1 MKILLVEDDEPTG
14 QVLLGALTTERYV
27 VNLATDGQTGL
38 EMAQAYEYDL
48 ILLDVILPRLDGIS
62 VCRQLRSSGYQ
73 NPILLMAAKDSKE
86 ATIAGLD
93 AGADDYVL
101 KPCNIPELLARIRAL
116 SRRRGK
122 TFTAVLTWGHLQLNP
137 DAAEVRYQDTLIT
150 LTPKEFSLLELFMQY
165 PQRIFSR
172 SAILDRLWDMD
183 DSPAESAVTTHI
195 KDLRQRLKAAGMSID
210 PIDTVYGLGYRLKA
224 PPKLEAIETE
234 ASAPANQSTA
244 ADAKELK
251 KQQGL
256 AHLQKLLERHRG
268 SFSTQVNVLEQ
279 AEAALAAGSMDTELR
294 HQATREAHK
303 LAGSLGIFGMPG
315 GSMVART
322 IEELLTAD
330 RPLGEPDATQLT
342 QLVQALQQEIAKPPQ
357 PLVVEPVPSAQ
368 TPLVLLVDDDRT
380 LTTGIQAAAI
390 DWNLCIQVAPSIQ
403 AARQAIA
410 VKLPDVV
417 LLDLTFPDSTEDG
430 LTLLAEIS
438 HEHPQLPVL
447 VFTARDNFS
456 DRLRVSRLGGRGFL
470 HKPIP
475 LNQLLQTVTQTLI
488 QKQPTDAKIMVV
500 DDDPAILD
508 MLATLLQPWGLQV
521 IPVQDPQSFWQ
532 TLTETQPDLLVLD
545 VEMPTLSGLEL
556 CQVVRQDP
564 RWGDLPILVFTAHTD
579 MTTIQQMFT
588 VGADDFVGKPVV
600 GPELVTRILSRI
612 ERVHWQ
618 RKLAATYRQSRNLS
632 A

>member
-14 QVLLGALTTERYV
+14 QVLVGALTTDRYV

-73 NPILLMAAKDSKE
+73 NPILLMTARDSKE
-86 ATIAGLD
+86 GTIAGLD
-93 AGADDYVL
+93 AGADDYVM

-116 SRRRGK
+116 LRRRSK
-122 TFTAVLTWGHLQLNP
+122 PFTAILAWGNLQLNS
-137 DAAEVRYQDTLIT
+137 DTAEVRYQDTLIT
-150 LTPKEFSLLELFMQY
+150 LTPKEFGLLELFMQH

-172 SAILDRLWDMD
+172 SAILDRLWHMD

-195 KDLRQRLKAAGMSID
+195 KDLRQRLKAAGMTLE
-210 PIDTVYGLGYRLKA
+210 PIDTVYGLGYRLKS
-224 PPKLEAIETE
+224 PPKPDIVDPTPVAKPNAT
-234 ASAPANQSTA
+234 
-244 ADAKELK
+244 DAKKL
-251 KQQGL
+251 KQQEGL
-256 AHLQKLLERHRG
+256 AHLQRLLERHRG
-268 SFSTQVNVLEQ
+268 SFSAQVAVLEQ
-279 AEAALAAGSMDTELR
+279 AQAALASGRMDAELR

-315 GSMVART
+315 GSTVART
-322 IEELLTAD
+322 IEELLTSD
-330 RPLGEPDATQLT
+330 RPVEQLDAAQLS

-357 PLVVEPVPSAQ
+357 PLVVEPVVS
-368 TPLVLLVDDDRT
+368 TPTPVVLLVDDDRA
-380 LTTGIQAAAI
+380 LTSGIQAAAT
-390 DWNLCIQVAPSIQ
+390 DWNLSIQVAPTLS
-403 AARQAIA
+403 AARQTITTQ
-410 VKLPDVV
+410 LPDIV

-430 LTLLAEIS
+430 LTLLAELS
-438 HEHPQLPVL
+438 HAQPQLPVL

-470 HKPIP
+470 HKPMP
-475 LNQLLQTVTQTLI
+475 VEQLLQTITQTLI
-488 QKQPTDAKIMVV
+488 QRQPAEAKVMVV

-508 MLATLLQPWGLQV
+508 MLATLLHPWGLQV
-521 IPVQDPQSFWQ
+521 IPVQDPQNFWQ
-532 TLTETQPDLLVLD
+532 TLTETIPDLLVLD

-579 MTTIQQMFT
+579 MATIQRMFT

-618 RKLAATYRQSRNLS
+618 RRLTAVHGQSRNL
-632 A
+632 

>member
-14 QVLLGALTTERYV
+14 QVLVGALTTDRYA

-38 EMAQAYEYDL
+38 DMAQAYEYDL
-48 ILLDVILPRLDGIS
+48 ILLDVGLPRLDGIS

-73 NPILLMAAKDSKE
+73 NPILLMTAKDSKT

-93 AGADDYVL
+93 AGADDYVM
-101 KPCNIPELLARIRAL
+101 KPCDIPELLARIRAL
-116 SRRRGK
+116 LRRRSK
-122 TFTAVLTWGHLQLNP
+122 TFTTALTWGDLQLNSETG
-137 DAAEVRYQDTLIT
+137 EVRYQDTLIT
-150 LTPKEFSLLELFMQY
+150 LTPKEFGLLELFMQY

-172 SAILDRLWDMD
+172 STILDRLWDMD

-195 KDLRQRLKAAGMSID
+195 KDLRQRLKAAGMPID

-224 PPKLEAIETE
+224 PPKPEIVEPASDQS
-234 ASAPANQSTA
+234 SAPI
-244 ADAKELK
+244 DAKERK

-256 AHLQKLLERHRG
+256 AHLQQLLERHRG
-268 SFSTQVNVLEQ
+268 SFSTQVAILEQ
-279 AEAALAAGSMDTELR
+279 AQAALAAGGMDSELR
-294 HQATREAHK
+294 QQATREAHK

-315 GSMVART
+315 GSTVAHA
-322 IEELLTAD
+322 IEELLTGD
-330 RPLGEPDATQLT
+330 RPLEQSAARQLT

-357 PLVVEPVPSAQ
+357 PLVVEPVVSTS

-380 LTTGIQAAAI
+380 LTTGIQAAAAH
-390 DWNLCIQVAPSIQ
+390 WNLAIQIAPTLQ
-403 AARQAIA
+403 MARQVIA
-410 VKLPDVV
+410 SQLPDVV
-417 LLDLTFPDSTEDG
+417 VLDLTFPDSTEDG
-430 LTLLAEIS
+430 LTLLAELS

-475 LNQLLQTVTQTLI
+475 IDQLLQTITQSLI
-488 QKQPTDAKIMVV
+488 QRQPADAKVMVV

-521 IPVQDPQSFWQ
+521 IPVQDSQEFWQ
-532 TLTETQPDLLVLD
+532 VLTGTMPDLLVLD
-545 VEMPTLSGLEL
+545 VEMPVLNGLEL

-564 RWGDLPILVFTAHTD
+564 RWGDLPILVFTSHTD
-579 MTTIQQMFT
+579 IATIQQVFA
-588 VGADDFVGKPVV
+588 VGADDFVGKPVI

-618 RKLAATYRQSRNLS
+618 RKLTTAQRQSRNL
-632 A
+632 

>member
-14 QVLLGALTTERYV
+14 QVISSALTTDRYV

-48 ILLDVILPRLDGIS
+48 ILLDVVLPRLDGIS

-73 NPILLMAAKDSKE
+73 NPILLMTAQDSK
-86 ATIAGLD
+86 ADTIAGLD
-93 AGADDYVL
+93 AGADDYVM
-101 KPCNIPELLARIRAL
+101 KPCDIPELLARIRAL
-116 SRRRGK
+116 LRRRGK
-122 TFTAVLTWGHLQLNP
+122 TFTTVLTWGDLVLNP
-137 DAAEVRYQDTLIT
+137 DKAEVRYHNTLIT
-150 LTPKEFSLLELFMQY
+150 LTPKELGLLELFMQY

-195 KDLRQRLKAAGMSID
+195 KDLRQRLKAAGMTVD

-224 PPKLEAIETE
+224 PPQPETVE
-234 ASAPANQSTA
+234 PIADQLTATA
-244 ADAKELK
+244 AKTLK

-256 AHLQKLLERHRG
+256 AHLQTLLERHRG
-268 SFSTQVNVLEQ
+268 SFTAQVMLLEKAQ
-279 AEAALAAGSMDTELR
+279 AALTAGRMDAELR
-294 HQATREAHK
+294 QQATREAHK

-315 GSMVART
+315 GSTIART
-322 IEELLTAD
+322 IEELLAAD
-330 RPLGEPDATQLT
+330 QPLGEVEALQFT
-342 QLVQALQQEIAKPPQ
+342 QLVQALQQEVAKPPQ
-357 PLVVEPVPSAQ
+357 PFVVEPAPAVQ
-368 TPLVLLVDDDRT
+368 TPLVLLVDDDHA
-380 LTTGIQAAAI
+380 LTTGIQAAATG
-390 DWNLCIQVAPSIQ
+390 WNLCIQVAPNLQ

-410 VKLPDVV
+410 TKVPDLMV
-417 LLDLTFPDSTEDG
+417 LDLTFPDTTEDG
-430 LTLLAEIS
+430 LTLLAELS
-438 HEHPQLPVL
+438 HTQPQLPIL
-447 VFTARDNFS
+447 VFTARDNFG
-456 DRLRVSRLGGRGFL
+456 DRLRVSRLGGRVFL

-475 LNQLLQTVTQTLI
+475 LEQLLQTMTQVLTH
-488 QKQPTDAKIMVV
+488 KQPADAKVMVV

-521 IPVQDPQSFWQ
+521 IPVQDPQFFWE
-532 TLTETQPDLLVLD
+532 TLTETIPDLLVLD

-556 CQVVRQDP
+556 CQVIRQDP

-579 MTTIQQMFT
+579 IATIQRMFT

-618 RKLAATYRQSRNLS
+618 RKFTAAQRQSRNL
-632 A
+632 

>member
-1 MKILLVEDDEPTG
+1 MKILLVEDDESTG
-14 QVLLGALTTERYV
+14 QVLLGALTTDRYV

-38 EMAQAYEYDL
+38 EMAQFYEYDL
-48 ILLDVILPRLDGIS
+48 ILLDVLLPQLDGIS
-62 VCRQLRSSGYQ
+62 VCRQLRSQGYQ
-73 NPILLMAAKDSKE
+73 NPILLMTAKDSKE

-93 AGADDYVL
+93 AGADDYVM
-101 KPCNIPELLARIRAL
+101 KPCDIPELLARVRAL
-116 SRRRGK
+116 LRRRGK
-122 TFTAVLTWGHLQLNP
+122 PFTAVLTWGDLQLNP
-137 DAAEVRYQDTLIT
+137 DTAEVRYHDTVIT
-150 LTPKEFSLLELFMQY
+150 LTPKEFGLLELFMQY

-172 SAILDRLWDMD
+172 STILDRLWDMD

-195 KDLRQRLKAAGMSID
+195 KDLRQRLKAAGMSVD

-224 PPKLEAIETE
+224 PPKPDVAEA
-234 ASAPANQSTA
+234 APPPSPAPT
-244 ADAKELK
+244 DAKQLK

-268 SFSTQVNVLEQ
+268 SFTAQVAVLEQ
-279 AEAALAAGSMDTELR
+279 AQTALAQGGMDADLR
-294 HQATREAHK
+294 QQASREAHK

-315 GSMVART
+315 GSTVART
-322 IEELLTAD
+322 IEELLTSD
-330 RPLGEPDATQLT
+330 RLLGPPEATQLT

-357 PLVVEPVPSAQ
+357 PLVVEPDPAPQ
-368 TPLVLLVDDDRT
+368 MPLVLLVDDDRT
-380 LTTGIQAAAI
+380 LTIGVQAAAAN
-390 DWNLCIQVAPSIQ
+390 WNLSIQVAPNLQ

-410 VKLPDVV
+410 AKVPDLV

-430 LTLLAEIS
+430 LTLLAELS
-438 HEHPQLPVL
+438 HAHPQLPIL

-475 LNQLLQTVTQTLI
+475 LDQLLQTMTQVLI
-488 QKQPTDAKIMVV
+488 QKQPAEAKVMVV

-508 MLATLLQPWGLQV
+508 MLATLLHPWGLQV
-521 IPVQDPQSFWQ
+521 IPVQDPQQFWQ
-532 TLTETQPDLLVLD
+532 TLTTTLPDLLVLD

-579 MTTIQQMFT
+579 MATIQQMFA

-612 ERVHWQ
+612 ERIHWQ
-618 RKLAATYRQSRNLS
+618 RKLAAQRQSRSLET
-632 A
+632 